1 MMKNLGNLPSKFN
14 ETGYNT
20 NGSLLRSRRILSPLS
35 QAVNIACEK
44 IYAMRDNGGSLDGI
58 ITDIFKRNKSNVQN
72 YVLSH
77 KDVPVEHLGNLALQ
91 AAILRMSEI
100 AKVQDI
106 LDTDENDAR
115 LQIEA
120 NENDIVRKNLP
131 AKRSVLPPEAQ
142 AAINIIIERIVN
154 DNARSGGTGKIQ
166 DIVNDLA
173 QVDRNVPSNRF
184 AGAPTMEA
192 LKVYDQDTSGMPL
205 VPVAGDIEAGGDG
218 PKLSSP
224 ARLDRAASVS
234 EEPVSGVLDFIDKTV
249 KTIEDASGKIKTTIE
264 SITDGAQDLKDKVT
278 DVLGDVAGDTAKK
291 AIIKNIPLII
301 AVVVI
306 IAAIVFFMSYA
317 FKNK

>member
-1 MMKNLGNLPSKFN
+1 MKNLGNLPSKFC
-14 ETGYNT
+14 ETGYQT
-20 NGSLLRSRRILSPLS
+20 NGSLLRSRRIVSPLS

-58 ITDIFKRNKSNVQN
+58 ITDILKRNKSNVQN

-77 KDVPVEHLGNLALQ
+77 KDVPVEHLGSLALQ

-173 QVDRNVPSNRF
+173 QIDRNVTSNRF

-192 LKVYDQDTSGMPL
+192 LKVFDQDTSGMPL
-205 VPVAGDIEAGGDG
+205 VPVAGDIEVGGDG

-224 ARLDRAASVS
+224 ARLADAASVS
-234 EEPVSGVLDFIDKTV
+234 EGPVSGVLDFIDKAV
-249 KTIEDASGKIKTTIE
+249 KTVEDAGGKIKTTIE